1 MKKNL
6 TKFVSLVLIVA
17 VILSFSGCDLLSKTF
32 SKKDISTYLSN
43 DIGTFTKLR
52 ETEEA
57 NKILEKYLMPVV
69 KTWDKDTNT
78 FKEAKN
84 KYLSEV
90 LKKLEITKFKSEEIL
105 ADLENVNYLVS
116 PKEGPL
122 DLTNLITKAQTAAN
136 PEDTVKQLIDNLNIV
151 HINELKS
158 DDNFSKFYNNLVKSL
173 GKNSNLKLTSEKVNG
188 TTIYNIKGNLADYFL
203 SPIIKD
209 ANAIAQINKVWGEA
223 SFAYTGD
230 YLLCAFKSAGIK
242 NILKTDK
249 ENNEEIQK
257 RLKEI
262 LDSEEIFA
270 SYDNSQASVNRL
282 LATIGDAVKS
292 APLPFSMAG
301 TVIDKI
307 NESDIKNLPLYST
320 EFGKIN
326 GDEMEFVQTMYKN
339 PDVIAKFPDLNVVAS
354 TKKGSIPLNKFSDIL
369 FFGEI
374 NDLDKQIN
382 YVENLILALGI
393 IDKESINK
401 YISIAGSDIPLFN
414 LMKSTF
420 AGNENINLNL
430 FIIPNPNDAKDEPIV
445 NLLLSHDDLSQVFI
459 DLESAIATHNA
470 AISKDK
476 DQTEK
481 NRKLKLD
488 KINDDLFK
496 LSAETVKVED
506 SEISDENNSQN
517 IYEPIVYFGKIEE
530 KKLMYLGLIIRDEIH
545 KDENFVKILN
555 TLKEKQESIIKEEF
569 TNAIYVDLKNVIDLG
584 LAIGNTN
591 RDEALNKLKKSL
603 EDAALEVKKNNPEI
617 ANLMTASIESYMNF
631 YSAILNS
638 NDVSIVHKIESAEK
652 SMINVKIKLNEDK
665 LEVKEKTAVKKK
677 K

>member
-555 TLKEKQESIIKEEF
+555 L
-569 TNAIYVDLKNVIDLG
+569 
-584 LAIGNTN
+584 
-591 RDEALNKLKKSL
+591 
-603 EDAALEVKKNNPEI
+603 
-617 ANLMTASIESYMNF
+617 
-631 YSAILNS
+631 
-638 NDVSIVHKIESAEK
+638 
-652 SMINVKIKLNEDK
+652 
-665 LEVKEKTAVKKK
+665 
-677 K
+677 